1 MYTNTSCTLYL
12 ASNNYEAIIIP
23 HCFLTHRKIYATSK
37 LGLEYNESA
46 FCMIQGN
53 SSLSFS
59 EGKDF
64 LVDGVCD
71 FTFDNS
77 SEKGYS
83 DSVKALKALDA
94 YTVMIADWKNYGS
107 KHMRHWEISCK

>member
-12 ASNNYEAIIIP
+12 SSQNYEPITIP

-46 FCMIQGN
+46 FCMING
-53 SSLSFS
+53 SSELRFT

-64 LVDGVCD
+64 LVEGASGFV
-71 FTFDNS
+71 FDNS
-77 SEKGYS
+77 SEKAYS
-83 DSVKALKALDA
+83 DSVKALKALSA
-94 YTVMIADWKNYGS
+94 YTIMIADWKGYGN